1 MRDTIITRKPFLPHR
16 RRTDMVLFT
25 VCFLFL
31 LFSAFIVSPLRSGS
45 ESQVPGEVTTSD
57 EQRPVETC
65 TNEDKGARTALYGGE
80 PFLIAG
86 RSDLSVEK
94 MTTRR

>member
-25 VCFLFL
+25 LCFLFL
-31 LFSAFIVSPLRSGS
+31 LFSALIISPPRSGS

-57 EQRPVETC
+57 ERPIETC
-65 TNEDKGARTALYGGE
+65 TNEDNGARTALYGGE

-86 RSDLSVEK
+86 RSDLNDER

>member
-45 ESQVPGEVTTSD
+45 ESQVPGKAATSA
-57 EQRPVETC
+57 ERPIETC
-65 TNEDKGARTALYGGE
+65 MNEDSSARTALYGGE

-86 RSDLSVEK
+86 RSDLNDER